1 VSVSVRGIDG
11 GDEVKGHLAM
21 VDTVPFFAEVGVLKG
36 MRVGDMD
43 SSSWFEL
50 VVLKGRED
58 CRIAVDECPE
68 AGRGHDGD
76 ELLS

>member
-1 VSVSVRGIDG
+1 MLVGVRGVDG
-11 GDEVKGHLAM
+11 GNKVKGHLTV
-21 VDTVPFFAEVGVLKG
+21 VDSVSFLAEVQVLKRVG
-36 MRVGDMD
+36 VGDMD

-58 CRIAVDECPE
+58 CRVVVDECPE
-68 AGRGHDGD
+68 AGRGHDED